1 MLLRRYANMITTVPT
16 KMKIKRTKSRDLEVR
31 VMPELNLTALYRSRT
46 NEQALAPVH
55 WVFSDEY
62 RSLRDRVTELTG
74 VDEIS
79 IDLDASAMLESHF
92 TYSRYIYLAY
102 IKHCF
107 GNDMDA
113 AIELCLSEF
122 GDNDNSDQEVEV

>member
-1 MLLRRYANMITTVPT
+1 MVTTAPN
-16 KMKIKRTKSRDLEVR
+16 KMKIRRKKSRDLEVR
-31 VMPELNLTALYRSRT
+31 VMPELNLTALYRNRI
-46 NEQALAPVH
+46 NMHALEPTH

-74 VDEIS
+74 VDEVS
-79 IDLDASAMLESHF
+79 INLDASTMLESHF

-102 IKHCF
+102 VKHCF

-113 AIELCLSEF
+113 AIEIMLQEF
-122 GDNDNSDQEVEV
+122 DGKDSTENETGVKHD